1 MRLCKIIIWVL
12 IIGVVSCKRPNR
24 ADKTD
29 SPSGRKSNEVNI
41 SAKRKSLTGSE
52 IRMVYENGIYK
63 IPIKINGVS
72 MDFIFDTGASIISIS
87 ETEAIFLIKQGKILE
102 DDILGSI
109 YYQDATGKISEG
121 TQINLRSVSIG
132 ENEVYNVKASVVHN
146 LEAPLLLGQSAL
158 SRFGKVTIDYNKNVI
173 SFE

>member
-63 IPIKINGVS
+63 IPIKINGIS
-72 MDFIFDTGASIISIS
+72 MDFIFDTGASTISIS

-146 LEAPLLLGQSAL
+146 LGAPLLLGQSAL